1 MNILFHAIAMQAT
14 AIQISIQKK
23 DTICSAKKNP
33 RYCQGA
39 LLQDFKETQDC
50 QRQELLSDVNIPV
63 PLSCIVTFFRYHF
76 PILVTILV
84 P

>member
-14 AIQISIQKK
+14 AIQISIQK
-23 DTICSAKKNP
+23 DTICSAMKNP
-33 RYCQGA
+33 KIFSGA

-50 QRQELLSDVNIPV
+50 QRQKLLTDVNIPV
-63 PLSCIVTFFRYHF
+63 PFSCVVTFFRYHF
-76 PILVTILV
+76 PILVAILV